1 MAQIKLTKKMS
12 ISIILFLLF
21 VVIVIVFLNSRSSTV
36 TTDQPEIYQVKLAD
50 EANESYASQIKVK
63 PGKYTILV
71 KGPFFTQPETI
82 NIGLLQTKKIDTPSY
97 ENSER
102 GIEQVLE
109 ERLKDYGIFY
119 TTVNE
124 CQEIEKLYFACRYHR
139 ASSTNAIEA
148 KYTNYKWILQSDE
161 SKITNKDVLK
171 FFKNTKE
178 VVTQR

>member
-1 MAQIKLTKKMS
+1 MALS
-12 ISIILFLLF
+12 IVLFLLF
-21 VVIVIVFLNSRSSTV
+21 VVMVIIFLNSRFSTI
-36 TTDQPEIYQVKLAD
+36 TTDQPEIYQVKLTD

-63 PGKYTILV
+63 PGKYTVLV

-82 NIGLLQTKKIDTPSY
+82 NISLLQTKKIDISSY

-102 GIEQVLE
+102 GMEQVLE

-124 CQEIEKLYFACRYHR
+124 CQEIEKLYYACQYSR
-139 ASSTNAIEA
+139 ASSTKAVEA
-148 KYTNYKWILQSDE
+148 KYTNYKWVLQLDE
-161 SKITNKDVLK
+161 SKITNEAVLK
-171 FFKNTKE
+171 FFEKTKE